1 MELMRII
8 LLGFFTVLGVNMF
21 ISVMNS
27 DMTDRMEERNT
38 AIEQLLS
45 SPSTEIR

>member
-1 MELMRII
+1 MRII

-21 ISVMNS
+21 ITVMNS
-27 DMTDRMEERNT
+27 EMASKMQERNA

-45 SPSTEIR
+45 PPSTEIR

>member
-1 MELMRII
+1 MRII

-21 ISVMNS
+21 ITVMNS
-27 DMTDRMEERNT
+27 EMANKMSERNA

-45 SPSTEIR
+45 PPSTEIR

>member
-1 MELMRII
+1 MRII
-8 LLGFFTVLGVNMF
+8 LLGFFTLIGVNLF

-27 DMTDRMEERNT
+27 EMTNKMEERNT

-45 SPSTEIR
+45 PPSTEIR

>member
-1 MELMRII
+1 MRII

-21 ISVMNS
+21 ITVMNS
-27 DMTDRMEERNT
+27 DMANKMEERNA

-45 SPSTEIR
+45 PPSTEIR